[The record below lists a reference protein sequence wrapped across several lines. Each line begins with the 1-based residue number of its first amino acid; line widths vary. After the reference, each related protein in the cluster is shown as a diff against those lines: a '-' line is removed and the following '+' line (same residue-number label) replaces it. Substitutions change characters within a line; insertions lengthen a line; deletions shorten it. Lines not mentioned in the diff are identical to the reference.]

1 MEVCTKMSI
10 KHPLTQSSM
19 ALYSSGGMGREKR
32 QMRHI
37 CELREGRVEIDS
49 LEEKRERETG
59 ESEQDVNP
67 AVLRG
72 KVTVTQKLDP

>member
-1 MEVCTKMSI
+1 
-10 KHPLTQSSM
+10 
-19 ALYSSGGMGREKR
+19 
-32 QMRHI
+32 MRHI

-49 LEEKRERETG
+49 MEEKRERG